1 MKRERDWYCESAG
14 VNRRLGSVQT
24 ENSIKETRILV
35 GVAAAEG
42 ENMKYQ
48 EVQFESYILDFEDL
62 SNGKYPAQQAAQNY
76 TVHSFTLR
84 MYSLDCVPAYIW
96 SAKLNF
102 FP

>member
-1 MKRERDWYCESAG
+1 M
-14 VNRRLGSVQT
+14 NRRLGSVQT

-62 SNGKYPAQQAAQNY
+62 SNGKSLHRKLLRITLF
-76 TVHSFTLR
+76 TVSH
-84 MYSLDCVPAYIW
+84 YKCIC
-96 SAKLNF
+96 
-102 FP
+102 